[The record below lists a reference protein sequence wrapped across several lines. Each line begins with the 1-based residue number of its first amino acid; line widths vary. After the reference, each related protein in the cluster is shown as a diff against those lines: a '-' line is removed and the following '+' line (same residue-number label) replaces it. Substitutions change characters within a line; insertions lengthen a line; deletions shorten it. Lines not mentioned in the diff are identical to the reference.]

1 LANPDNAGSPVV
13 AGPPDL
19 KQASRRNLKN
29 MTTKFLTDKVA
40 LVTGASRGLGKAI
53 ALALAAEGASIAA
66 VARSEEALAETLSA
80 IRAGGGVAE
89 PFACDVADGAAVE
102 AAVEKIAARFGHVD
116 ILVNNAGVTRD
127 GLLMR
132 MKSED
137 WDAVIDTNLK
147 GAFHLTKPVGRLMV
161 KQRAGR
167 IVNISS
173 VIGLMGN
180 AGQANYAASKAGLIG
195 FSKSVAREFASRD
208 ITCNV
213 VCPGFIETD
222 MTRGLSEDLRKKLLE
237 RIPLQR
243 LGQPDDVAGTVAF
256 LCSPAASYIT
266 GQILTVDGGMVM

>member
-1 LANPDNAGSPVV
+1 MLSTN
-13 AGPPDL
+13 
-19 KQASRRNLKN
+19 
-29 MTTKFLTDKVA
+29 FLTGQVA

-53 ALALAAEGASIAA
+53 ARAL
-66 VARSEEALAETLSA
+66 VARSEDALKDTLET
-80 IRAGGGVAE
+80 IRAAGGTAE
-89 PFACDVADGAAVE
+89 PFPVDVADSAAV
-102 AAVEKIAARFGHVD
+102 AATIEKVIARFSKID

-127 GLLMR
+127 GLLAR
-132 MKSED
+132 MTSEA
-137 WDAVIDTNLK
+137 WDTVINTNLK
-147 GAFHLTKPVGRLMV
+147 GAFHFTQPVGRLMV

-195 FSKSVAREFASRD
+195 FTKSVAKEFASRG

-222 MTRGLSEDLRKKLLE
+222 MTKDLSEDLKKKLLE

-243 LGQPDDVAGTVAF
+243 LGQPDDVAGVVEF

-266 GQILTVDGGMVM
+266 GQIITVDGGMVM

>member
-1 LANPDNAGSPVV
+1 MSQ
-13 AGPPDL
+13 
-19 KQASRRNLKN
+19 KY
-29 MTTKFLTDKVA
+29 LTDKVA

-53 ALALAAEGASIAA
+53 ALALAQEGAAIAA
-66 VARSEEALAETLSA
+66 VARSEDALKETLEA
-80 IRAGGGVAE
+80 IRAAGGTAE
-89 PFACDVADGAAVE
+89 PFALDVSDETAVE
-102 AAVEKIAARFGHVD
+102 ATVDKITTRFQHVD
-116 ILVNNAGVTRD
+116 VLVNNAGVTRD

-137 WDAVIDTNLK
+137 WDAVLNTNLK
-147 GAFHLTKPVGRLMV
+147 GAFNLTKHVGRMMV

-195 FSKSVAREFASRD
+195 FTKSIAREFASRG

-222 MTRGLSEDLRKKLLE
+222 MTKGLVEDLRKKLLE
-237 RIPLQR
+237 KIPLAR
-243 LGQPDDVAGTVAF
+243 LGQPEDIAGVVAF
-256 LCSPAASYIT
+256 LTSPAASYIT

>member
-1 LANPDNAGSPVV
+1 
-13 AGPPDL
+13 
-19 KQASRRNLKN
+19 

-53 ALALAAEGASIAA
+53 ALALASEGASIAA
-66 VARSEEALAETLSA
+66 VARGEEALQETVEA
-80 IRAGGGVAE
+80 IRATGGVAE
-89 PFACDVADGAAVE
+89 PYALDVADEAAVE
-102 AAVEKIAARFGHVD
+102 AAVEKIAARFQHID

-137 WDAVIDTNLK
+137 WDAVLNTNLK
-147 GAFHLTKPVGRLMV
+147 GAFHLTKQVGRLMV

-195 FSKSVAREFASRD
+195 FSKSVAREFASRN

-222 MTRGLSEDLRKKLLE
+222 MTRGLGEDLRKKLLE

-243 LGQPDDVAGTVAF
+243 LGRPEDVAGAVVF

>member
-1 LANPDNAGSPVV
+1 MPLSN
-13 AGPPDL
+13 
-19 KQASRRNLKN
+19 
-29 MTTKFLTDKVA
+29 FLTGQVA

-53 ALALAAEGASIAA
+53 ALALAREGAAIAA
-66 VARSEEALAETLSA
+66 VARSEEALKETLEA
-80 IRAGGGVAE
+80 IRGAGGTAE
-89 PFACDVADGAAVE
+89 PFALDVADGAAVD
-102 AAVEKIAARFGHVD
+102 ATIEKIAARFEHID

-132 MKSED
+132 MTSEA
-137 WDAVIDTNLK
+137 WDTVLDTNLK
-147 GAFHLTKPVGRLMV
+147 GAFNLTKPVGRLMV

-167 IVNISS
+167 IINISS

-195 FSKSVAREFASRD
+195 FSKSVAREFASRG

-222 MTRGLSEDLRKKLLE
+222 MTKDLNEDLRKKLLE

-243 LGQPDDVAGTVAF
+243 LGQPEDIAGVVAF
-256 LCSPAASYIT
+256 LCSPAANYIT

>member
-1 LANPDNAGSPVV
+1 
-13 AGPPDL
+13 
-19 KQASRRNLKN
+19 
-29 MTTKFLTDKVA
+29 MKFLSDKVA

-53 ALALAAEGASIAA
+53 SLALAAEGAAIAA
-66 VARSEEALAETLSA
+66 VARSEEALTETVAA
-80 IRAGGGVAE
+80 IRAAGGIAE
-89 PFACDVADGAAVE
+89 PFALDVTDSAAADAV
-102 AAVEKIAARFGHVD
+102 VEKIIARFAHIDV
-116 ILVNNAGVTRD
+116 LVNNAGVTRD

-132 MKSED
+132 MTAEA
-137 WDAVIDTNLK
+137 WDTVLDTNLK
-147 GAFHLTKPVGRLMV
+147 GAFNLTKPVGRLMV

-167 IVNISS
+167 IINISS

-195 FSKSVAREFASRD
+195 FTKSVAREFASRG

-222 MTRGLSEDLRKKLLE
+222 MTRDLSEELRKKLLE

-243 LGQPDDVAGTVAF
+243 LGQPEDVAGVVAF
-256 LCSPAASYIT
+256 LCSPSANYIT

>member
-1 LANPDNAGSPVV
+1 MPS
-13 AGPPDL
+13 
-19 KQASRRNLKN
+19 S
-29 MTTKFLTDKVA
+29 KFLTDKVA

-66 VARSEEALAETLSA
+66 VARSEEALKETLEA
-80 IRAGGGVAE
+80 IRATGGVAE
-89 PFACDVADGAAVE
+89 PFPLDVADEAAVE
-102 AAVEKIAARFGHVD
+102 AAVEKIAARFQHID

-137 WDAVIDTNLK
+137 WDAVINTNLK

-161 KQRAGR
+161 RQRAGR
-167 IVNISS
+167 IINISS

-195 FSKSVAREFASRD
+195 FSKSVAREFASRN

-222 MTRGLSEDLRKKLLE
+222 MTRGLGEDMRKKLLD

-243 LGQPDDVAGTVAF
+243 LGQPDDVAGAVAF

>member
-1 LANPDNAGSPVV
+1 MKL
-13 AGPPDL
+13 
-19 KQASRRNLKN
+19 
-29 MTTKFLTDKVA
+29 LTDKVA

-66 VARSEEALAETLSA
+66 VARSEEALKETLEA
-80 IRAGGGVAE
+80 IRATGGVAE
-89 PFACDVADGAAVE
+89 PYALDVADEAAVE
-102 AAVEKIAARFGHVD
+102 AAVEKITARFQHVD

-147 GAFHLTKPVGRLMV
+147 GAFHLTKLIGRLMV

-167 IVNISS
+167 IINISS

-195 FSKSVAREFASRD
+195 FSKSVAREFASRN

-222 MTRGLSEDLRKKLLE
+222 MTRGLGDDLRKKLLE

-243 LGQPDDVAGTVAF
+243 LGQPDDVAGAVAF

>member
-1 LANPDNAGSPVV
+1 MPS
-13 AGPPDL
+13 
-19 KQASRRNLKN
+19 S
-29 MTTKFLTDKVA
+29 KFLTDKVA

-66 VARSEEALAETLSA
+66 VARSEEALKDTLAA
-80 IRAGGGVAE
+80 IRASGGTAE
-89 PFACDVADGAAVE
+89 PYALDVSNETDVE
-102 AAVEKIAARFGHVD
+102 AAIEKIVARFQHIDV
-116 ILVNNAGVTRD
+116 LVNNAGVTRD

-167 IVNISS
+167 IINISS

-195 FSKSVAREFASRD
+195 FSKSVAREFASRN

-222 MTRGLSEDLRKKLLE
+222 MTKGLGEDLRKKLLE
-237 RIPLQR
+237 KIPLQR
-243 LGQPDDVAGTVAF
+243 LGQPEDVAGTVAF

>member
-1 LANPDNAGSPVV
+1 MPSTN
-13 AGPPDL
+13 
-19 KQASRRNLKN
+19 
-29 MTTKFLTDKVA
+29 FLSNQVA

-66 VARSEEALAETLSA
+66 VARSEDALKDTIDS
-80 IRAGGGVAE
+80 IRAAGGTAE
-89 PFACDVADGAAVE
+89 PFALDVADSAAVD
-102 AAVEKIAARFGHVD
+102 ATVEKIVAKFGKIDV
-116 ILVNNAGVTRD
+116 LVNNAGVTRD
-127 GLLMR
+127 GLLAR

-137 WDAVIDTNLK
+137 WDAVINTNLK
-147 GAFHLTKPVGRLMV
+147 GAFHLTRPVGRLMV
-161 KQRAGR
+161 KQRSGR
-167 IVNISS
+167 IINISS

-195 FSKSVAREFASRD
+195 FSKSVAREFASRG

-222 MTRGLSEDLRKKLLE
+222 MTKDLSDDLKKKLME

-243 LGQPDDVAGTVAF
+243 LGQPGDIAGVVAF

>member
-1 LANPDNAGSPVV
+1 MPS
-13 AGPPDL
+13 
-19 KQASRRNLKN
+19 S
-29 MTTKFLTDKVA
+29 KFLTDKVA
-40 LVTGASRGLGKAI
+40 LVTGASRGLGKSI

-66 VARSEEALAETLSA
+66 VARSEDALKDTLEAV
-80 IRAGGGVAE
+80 RAAGGVAE
-89 PFACDVADGAAVE
+89 PFALDVADSAAAE
-102 AAVEKIAARFGHVD
+102 ATVEKVIARFGHVD
-116 ILVNNAGVTRD
+116 VLVNNAGVTRD

-132 MKSED
+132 MTTEA

-147 GAFHLTKPVGRLMV
+147 GAFNLTKPVGRQMV

-167 IVNISS
+167 IINISS

-195 FSKSVAREFASRD
+195 FTKSVAKEFASRG

-222 MTRGLSEDLRKKLLE
+222 MTRDLGEDLRKKLLE

-243 LGQPDDVAGTVAF
+243 LGQPE
-256 LCSPAASYIT
+256 L
-266 GQILTVDGGMVM
+266 LTP

>member
-1 LANPDNAGSPVV
+1 MPS
-13 AGPPDL
+13 
-19 KQASRRNLKN
+19 S
-29 MTTKFLTDKVA
+29 KFLTDKVA

-66 VARSEEALAETLSA
+66 VARSEEALKETLEA
-80 IRAGGGVAE
+80 IRATGGVAE
-89 PFACDVADGAAVE
+89 PYALDVSDDAAVE
-102 AAVEKIAARFGHVD
+102 AAVEKIATRFQHVD
-116 ILVNNAGVTRD
+116 VLVNNAGVTRD

-147 GAFHLTKPVGRLMV
+147 GAFHLTKQVGRLMV
-161 KQRAGR
+161 RQRAGR
-167 IVNISS
+167 IINISS

-195 FSKSVAREFASRD
+195 FSKSVAREFASRN

-222 MTRGLSEDLRKKLLE
+222 MTRGLGEDLRKKLLE

-256 LCSPAASYIT
+256 LCSPAASYMT

>member
-1 LANPDNAGSPVV
+1 MNPP
-13 AGPPDL
+13 
-19 KQASRRNLKN
+19 
-29 MTTKFLTDKVA
+29 FLTNQVA

-66 VARSEEALAETLSA
+66 VARSEDALKDTVET
-80 IRAGGGVAE
+80 IRAAGGTVE
-89 PFACDVADGAAVE
+89 PYAVDVADSASVD
-102 AAVEKIAARFGHVD
+102 AAVEKIAARFQHID

-127 GLLMR
+127 GLLAR
-132 MKSED
+132 MTGEA
-137 WDAVIDTNLK
+137 WDAVINTNLK
-147 GAFHLTKPVGRLMV
+147 GAFHLTRPVGRLMV
-161 KQRAGR
+161 KQRSGR

-195 FSKSVAREFASRD
+195 FSKSVAREFASRG

-213 VCPGFIETD
+213 VCPGFIDTD
-222 MTRGLSEDLRKKLLE
+222 MTKDLSDDLKKKLLE

-243 LGQPDDVAGTVAF
+243 LGKPEDIAGVVAF
-256 LCSPAASYIT
+256 LCSPAANYIT

>member
-1 LANPDNAGSPVV
+1 MPS
-13 AGPPDL
+13 
-19 KQASRRNLKN
+19 S
-29 MTTKFLTDKVA
+29 KFLTDKVA

-53 ALALAAEGASIAA
+53 AIALAAEGASIAA
-66 VARSEEALAETLSA
+66 VARSEEALKETLEA
-80 IRAGGGVAE
+80 IRASGGTAE
-89 PFACDVADGAAVE
+89 PFALDVSDSAAVD
-102 AAVEKIAARFGHVD
+102 ATVEKITARFQHVD
-116 ILVNNAGVTRD
+116 VLVNNAGVTRD

-137 WDAVIDTNLK
+137 WDTVLNTNLK
-147 GAFHLTKPVGRLMV
+147 GAFNLTKPVGRLMV

-167 IVNISS
+167 IINISS

-195 FSKSVAREFASRD
+195 FSKSVAREFASRG

-222 MTRGLSEDLRKKLLE
+222 MTKDLSEDLRKGLLDK
-237 RIPLQR
+237 IPLQR
-243 LGQPDDVAGTVAF
+243 LGQPEDVAGVVAF
-256 LCSPAASYIT
+256 LCSSAASYMT

>member
-1 LANPDNAGSPVV
+1 
-13 AGPPDL
+13 
-19 KQASRRNLKN
+19 
-29 MTTKFLTDKVA
+29 MTPKFLTDKVA
-40 LVTGASRGLGKAI
+40 LVTGASRGLGQAI

-66 VARSEEALAETLSA
+66 VARSEEALKDTLEA
-80 IRAGGGVAE
+80 IRAAGGTAE
-89 PFACDVADGAAVE
+89 PYALDVSDEADVE
-102 AAVEKIAARFGHVD
+102 ATIEKIIVRFQHIDVL
-116 ILVNNAGVTRD
+116 INNAGVTRD

-195 FSKSVAREFASRD
+195 FTKSVAKEFASRG

-222 MTRGLSEDLRKKLLE
+222 MTKGLGEDLRKKLLE
-237 RIPLQR
+237 KIPLQR
-243 LGQPDDVAGTVAF
+243 LGQPADVAGVVAF

>member
-1 LANPDNAGSPVV
+1 
-13 AGPPDL
+13 
-19 KQASRRNLKN
+19 
-29 MTTKFLTDKVA
+29 MKFLTDKVA

-53 ALALAAEGASIAA
+53 ALALAAEGAAIAA
-66 VARSEEALAETLSA
+66 VARSEEALKETLEA
-80 IRAGGGVAE
+80 IRAQGGAAE
-89 PFACDVADGAAVE
+89 PYAADVSDEASVE
-102 AAVEKIAARFGHVD
+102 AAVEKITARFQHIDV
-116 ILVNNAGVTRD
+116 LVNNAGVTRD

-137 WDAVIDTNLK
+137 WDAVLDTNLK

-167 IVNISS
+167 IINISS

-195 FSKSVAREFASRD
+195 FTKSVAREFASRN

-222 MTRGLSEDLRKKLLE
+222 MTSGLSEDLRKKLLE
-237 RIPLQR
+237 KIPLQR
-243 LGQPDDVAGTVAF
+243 LGQPEDVAGMVSF
-256 LCSPAASYIT
+256 LCSPAASYMT

>member
-1 LANPDNAGSPVV
+1 MS
-13 AGPPDL
+13 
-19 KQASRRNLKN
+19 Q
-29 MTTKFLTDKVA
+29 KFLTDKVA

-66 VARSEEALAETLSA
+66 VARSEEALKETLEA
-80 IRAGGGVAE
+80 IRAAGGVAE
-89 PFACDVADGAAVE
+89 AFALDVADESAVE
-102 AAVEKIAARFGHVD
+102 FAVEKIVERFQHVD
-116 ILVNNAGVTRD
+116 VLVNNAGVTRD

-137 WDAVIDTNLK
+137 WDAVINTNLK
-147 GAFHLTKPVGRLMV
+147 GAFLLTKPVGRLMV
-161 KQRAGR
+161 KQRSGR
-167 IVNISS
+167 IINISS

-195 FSKSVAREFASRD
+195 FTKSVAREFATRN

-222 MTRGLSEDLRKKLLE
+222 MTRGLGDVLRKKLLE
-237 RIPLQR
+237 QIPLQR
-243 LGQPDDVAGTVAF
+243 LGQPEDVAGVVAF